1 MVLWALVLIGVIG
14 MPAITAY
21 GLYRWSRGF
30 GIGFAVLWGGWIVA
44 GTVLADH
51 DVFRQSAITTQPW
64 VAVAA
69 GAALLVG
76 VVGGTRVNAPLPA
89 LVWPHVLRVVG
100 AVFLIAMAMGKL
112 PAVFALPAGLG
123 DVAVGISAP
132 FIARRLARGDRTG
145 AVWFNVL
152 GLLDLVVAVSLG
164 FLAGL
169 GPVRVIDVSPST
181 ADVAVLP
188 LVLVPVVAVPLAM
201 ALHIRTLVRLRRAPA
216 TGLAHGLT
224 GRREST
230 PVP

>member
-1 MVLWALVLIGVIG
+1 MVYWALVSIGVIG

-30 GIGFAVLWGGWIVA
+30 GIGFAVLWGGWIVGSA
-44 GTVLADH
+44 ILADH
-51 DVFRQSAITTQPW
+51 DVFRQSATTAQPW
-64 VAVAA
+64 IGVAA
-69 GAALLVG
+69 GGALLVG
-76 VVGGTRVNAPLPA
+76 LLGGTRVNAPLAA

-100 AVFLIAMAMGKL
+100 AVFLLAMAMGKL

-145 AVWFNVL
+145 AVWFNAL

-169 GPVRVIDVSPST
+169 GPTRVLDVSPST

-188 LVLVPVVAVPLAM
+188 LVLIPVAAVPLAM
-201 ALHIRTLVRLRRAPA
+201 ALHIRTLVRLRRPAA
-216 TGLAHGLT
+216 TGLAQGLT